1 MEDLTLQPLK
11 QPYAKQAFLKIIIN
25 HASKDALVAVKIITI
40 QVLATNPNLH
50 PKEAVDVQ
58 MVHNQLLFR
67 QLTATKSRN
76 SNAKVF
82 SR

>member
-25 HASKDALVAVKIITI
+25 RASKDAVVAVKIITI

-67 QLTATKSRN
+67 QLTAKNSRN